1 MDEIIQGNKGNAT
14 ERYNLAKWGLYL
26 FYLSFELRCSQI
38 YEKRDAGM
46 NKLEKKEFY
55 NQLFKLAIPIS
66 LQSLI
71 MAVLYLVDQLMVGQ
85 LGGVA
90 IASVGMSSKI
100 YSVISVVLAGLAT
113 GLTVYAAQYWGNKD
127 SKSITP
133 LLGLSLGIGLLLSGS
148 FTIFVFFNP
157 SLCLSIFT
165 TDRAVLE
172 NGHVFLKIVSLSYI
186 PTMLTML
193 YSAVLRSTGHV
204 KFPMAVSIAAV
215 GLNIVLNY
223 ALIFGHWGFPELGL
237 AGAAY
242 ATLISRIVESAL
254 IVGAVYRGKLP
265 GAGGIKALSSFSKT
279 RSIPFLRTIAP
290 IVLTELVWVLGEACY
305 SVIYSRMGTAEM
317 TAMTVTFP
325 LQGLMIRLLAGLSG
339 AAGIMV
345 GHKLGENN
353 NAGAF
358 SYARYLVRIGIGIS
372 LLLGVVI
379 AVVAP
384 LYVSAFNITMEE
396 RRLATSVIC
405 FFALFLW
412 IKVGNMM
419 IAGGILQSGGD
430 SKFVFIME
438 ASTTWLLGVP
448 LGLLL
453 SWGWKQPLPWVYF
466 FLSLEEAVRL
476 VIGYVRFRRGKWLN
490 QLTHQSAEVEI
501 ST

>member
-1 MDEIIQGNKGNAT
+1 
-14 ERYNLAKWGLYL
+14 
-26 FYLSFELRCSQI
+26 
-38 YEKRDAGM
+38 M
-46 NKLEKKEFY
+46 NKFEKKEFY
-55 NQLFKLAIPIS
+55 NQLIKLAIPIS

-113 GLTVYAAQYWGNKD
+113 GLSVYVAQYWGNKD
-127 SKSITP
+127 RKSITQ
-133 LLGLSLGIGLLLSGS
+133 LLGLSLGIGLILSGLFS
-148 FTIFVFFNP
+148 VFVFLYP
-157 SLCLSIFT
+157 QLCLSIFT
-165 TDRAVLE
+165 TDTEVLE
-172 NGHVFLKIVSLSYI
+172 NGYIFLKIVALSYI

-204 KFPMAVSIAAV
+204 KYPMMVSVAAV

-223 ALIFGHWGFPELGL
+223 ALIFGHFGFPELGL

-242 ATLISRIVESAL
+242 ATLIARLIESAL
-254 IVGAVYRGKLP
+254 IVGAVYRGRLP
-265 GAGGIKALSSFSKT
+265 GAGGIRELCSVSKV

-305 SVIYSRMGTAEM
+305 SIIYSRMGTAEM

-325 LQGLMIRLLAGLSG
+325 LQGLTIGLLAGLSG

-345 GHKLGENN
+345 GHKLGENDE
-353 NAGAF
+353 GLAF
-358 SYARYLVRIGIGIS
+358 SYARIYVRIGIGIS
-372 LLLGVVI
+372 LLFGALI
-379 AVVAP
+379 AVLAP
-384 LYVSAFNITMEE
+384 LYVSAFNITVDE
-396 RRLATSVIC
+396 RKLAISVLC

-412 IKVGNMM
+412 IKVGNMI

-430 SKFVFIME
+430 SKFVFVME

-476 VIGYVRFRRGKWLN
+476 LIGYIRFRRGKWLK
-490 QLTHQSAEVEI
+490 QLTYQDAGVDFS
-501 ST
+501 S

>member
-1 MDEIIQGNKGNAT
+1 
-14 ERYNLAKWGLYL
+14 
-26 FYLSFELRCSQI
+26 
-38 YEKRDAGM
+38 M
-46 NKLEKKEFY
+46 NKFEKKEFY
-55 NQLFKLAIPIS
+55 NQLIKLAIPIS

-113 GLTVYAAQYWGNKD
+113 GLSVYVAQYWGNKD
-127 SKSITP
+127 RKSITQ
-133 LLGLSLGIGLLLSGS
+133 LLGLSLGIGLILSGLFS
-148 FTIFVFFNP
+148 VFVFLYP
-157 SLCLSIFT
+157 QLCLSIFT
-165 TDRAVLE
+165 TDTEVLE
-172 NGHVFLKIVSLSYI
+172 NGYIFLKIVALSYI

-204 KFPMAVSIAAV
+204 KYPMMVSVAAV

-223 ALIFGHWGFPELGL
+223 ALIFGHFGFPELGL

-242 ATLISRIVESAL
+242 ATLIARLIESAL
-254 IVGAVYRGKLP
+254 IVGAVYRGRLL
-265 GAGGIKALSSFSKT
+265 GAGGIRELCSVSKV

-305 SVIYSRMGTAEM
+305 SIIYSRMGTAEM

-325 LQGLMIRLLAGLSG
+325 LQGLTIGLLAGLSG

-345 GHKLGENN
+345 GHKLGENDK
-353 NAGAF
+353 GLAF
-358 SYARYLVRIGIGIS
+358 NYARIYVRIGIGIS
-372 LLLGVVI
+372 LLFGVLI
-379 AVVAP
+379 AVLAP
-384 LYVSAFNITMEE
+384 LYVSAFNITVDE
-396 RRLATSVIC
+396 RKLAISVLC

-412 IKVGNMM
+412 IKVGNMI

-430 SKFVFIME
+430 SEFVFVME

-476 VIGYVRFRRGKWLN
+476 LIGYIRFRRGKWLK
-490 QLTHQSAEVEI
+490 QLTYQDAGVDFS
-501 ST
+501 S

>member
-1 MDEIIQGNKGNAT
+1 
-14 ERYNLAKWGLYL
+14 
-26 FYLSFELRCSQI
+26 
-38 YEKRDAGM
+38 M

-113 GLTVYAAQYWGNKD
+113 GLSVYAAQYWGGKD
-127 SKSITP
+127 RKSITQ
-133 LLGLSLGIGLLLSGS
+133 LLGLSLGIGLLLSGLFS
-148 FTIFVFFNP
+148 IFVFLFP
-157 SLCLSIFT
+157 QLCLSIFT
-165 TDRAVLE
+165 TDKEVLE
-172 NGHVFLKIVSLSYI
+172 NGYIFLKIVALSYI

-204 KFPMAVSIAAV
+204 KYPMIVSVAAV

-223 ALIFGHWGFPELGL
+223 ALIFGNWGFPELGL

-242 ATLISRIVESAL
+242 ATLFARLVESAL

-265 GAGGIKALSSFSKT
+265 GAGGIKELCSVSKV

-305 SVIYSRMGTAEM
+305 SIIYSRMGTAEM

-325 LQGLMIRLLAGLSG
+325 LQGLTIGLLAGLSG

-345 GHKLGENN
+345 GHKLGEKN
-353 NAGAF
+353 NAAGF
-358 SYARYLVRIGIGIS
+358 SYARAFVRMGVCFS
-372 LLLGVVI
+372 VLLGALI
-379 AVVAP
+379 AVLAP
-384 LYVSAFNITMEE
+384 LYVSAFNITKEE
-396 RRLATSVIC
+396 RGLAISVIC

-412 IKVGNMM
+412 IKVGNMI

-476 VIGYVRFRRGKWLN
+476 VIGYIRFRRGKWLK
-490 QLTHQSAEVEI
+490 QLTHQDTGVE
-501 ST
+501 SVLS

>member
-1 MDEIIQGNKGNAT
+1 
-14 ERYNLAKWGLYL
+14 
-26 FYLSFELRCSQI
+26 
-38 YEKRDAGM
+38 M
-46 NKLEKKEFY
+46 NKFEKKEFY
-55 NQLFKLAIPIS
+55 SQLFKLAIPIS

-113 GLTVYAAQYWGNKD
+113 GLSVYAAQYWGSKD
-127 SKSITP
+127 HKSITQ
-133 LLGLSLGIGLLLSGS
+133 LLGLSLGIGLLLSGLFS
-148 FTIFVFFNP
+148 VFVFLYP
-157 SLCLSIFT
+157 QLCLSIFT
-165 TDRAVLE
+165 TDTEVLE
-172 NGHVFLKIVSLSYI
+172 NGYIFLKIVALSYI

-204 KFPMAVSIAAV
+204 KYPMIVSVAAV

-223 ALIFGHWGFPELGL
+223 GFIFGHFGFPKLGL

-242 ATLISRIVESAL
+242 ATLIARLIESAL
-254 IVGAVYRGKLP
+254 IVGAVYRGRLP
-265 GAGGIKALSSFSKT
+265 GAGGIRELCSVSKA

-290 IVLTELVWVLGEACY
+290 IILTELVWVLGEACY
-305 SVIYSRMGTAEM
+305 SIIYSRMGTAEM

-325 LQGLMIRLLAGLSG
+325 LQGLTIGLLAGLSG

-353 NAGAF
+353 NAVAF
-358 SYARYLVRIGIGIS
+358 SYARIFVRIGIGFS
-372 LLLGVVI
+372 LLLGAFI
-379 AVVAP
+379 AVLAP
-384 LYVSAFNITMEE
+384 LYVSAFNITVDE
-396 RRLATSVIC
+396 RRLAISVIC

-412 IKVGNMM
+412 IKVGNMI

-430 SKFVFIME
+430 SKFVFVME

-476 VIGYVRFRRGKWLN
+476 LIGYIRFRRGQWLK
-490 QLTHQSAEVEI
+490 QLTHQDAGMDL
-501 ST
+501 

>member
-1 MDEIIQGNKGNAT
+1 
-14 ERYNLAKWGLYL
+14 
-26 FYLSFELRCSQI
+26 
-38 YEKRDAGM
+38 M

-71 MAVLYLVDQLMVGQ
+71 MSILYLVDQLMVGQ

-90 IASVGMSSKI
+90 IASVGMSSKL
-100 YSVISVVLAGLAT
+100 YSVISVVLVGLAT
-113 GLTVYAAQYWGNKD
+113 GLAVYAAQYWGSKD
-127 SKSITP
+127 RKSITP

-148 FTIFVFFNP
+148 FMVLVFLNP
-157 SLCLSIFT
+157 QLCLSIFT
-165 TDRAVLE
+165 TDKEVLE
-172 NGHVFLKIVSLSYI
+172 NGYIFLKIVALSYI

-204 KFPMAVSIAAV
+204 KYPMFVSLAAV

-254 IVGAVYRGKLP
+254 IVGAVYRRKLP
-265 GAGGIKALSSFSKT
+265 GAGGIKALSSFSKV
-279 RSIPFLRTIAP
+279 RSVPFLRTITP
-290 IVLTELVWVLGEACY
+290 IILTELVWVLGEACY

-325 LQGLMIRLLAGLSG
+325 LQGLAIGLLVGLSG
-339 AAGIMV
+339 SAAIMV

-353 NAGAF
+353 TEGAF
-358 SYARYLVRIGIGIS
+358 KYARIFVRFGVGIS
-372 LLLGVVI
+372 LLMGVLI

-384 LYVSAFNITMEE
+384 LYVAAFNITLEE

-405 FFALFLW
+405 LFALFLW
-412 IKVGNMM
+412 IKVGNMI

-453 SWGWKQPLPWVYF
+453 SWGWKQPLTWVYF

-476 VIGYVRFRRGKWLN
+476 GTGYIRLRRGRWMKK
-490 QLTHQSAEVEI
+490 LTPQGSEVDYNA
-501 ST
+501 

>member
-1 MDEIIQGNKGNAT
+1 
-14 ERYNLAKWGLYL
+14 
-26 FYLSFELRCSQI
+26 
-38 YEKRDAGM
+38 M
-46 NKLEKKEFY
+46 NKLEKKQFY
-55 NQLFKLAIPIS
+55 NQLLKLAVPIS
-66 LQSLI
+66 LQSLV

-90 IASVGMSSKI
+90 IASVGMASKI

-113 GLTVYAAQYWGNKD
+113 GLAIYAAQYWGSKD
-127 SKSITP
+127 RKSITP
-133 LLGLSLGIGLLLSGS
+133 LLGLSLGIGLILSGS

-157 SLCLSIFT
+157 RLCLSIFT
-165 TDRAVLE
+165 TDKEVLE
-172 NGHVFLKIVSLSYI
+172 NGYIFLKIVALSYI

-193 YSAVLRSTGHV
+193 YSAVLRSSGHV
-204 KFPMAVSIAAV
+204 KYPMIVSIAAV
-215 GLNIVLNY
+215 GMNIILNY

-265 GAGGIKALSSFSKT
+265 GAGGIKELSSFSKALC
-279 RSIPFLRTIAP
+279 IPFLRTIAP

-325 LQGLMIRLLAGLSG
+325 LQGLTIGLLAGLSG

-358 SYARYLVRIGIGIS
+358 QYARFFVRIGVGIS
-372 LLLGVVI
+372 LLLGVLI
-379 AVVAP
+379 AVLAP
-384 LYVSAFNITMEE
+384 LYVSAFNLTVEE
-396 RRLATSVIC
+396 RRMATSVIC

-438 ASTTWLLGVP
+438 GSTTWLLGVP

-476 VIGYVRFRRGKWLN
+476 VIGYVRFRRGKWLK
-490 QLTHQSAEVEI
+490 QLTHQGTEADCSA
-501 ST
+501 

>member
-1 MDEIIQGNKGNAT
+1 MK
-14 ERYNLAKWGLYL
+14 
-26 FYLSFELRCSQI
+26 
-38 YEKRDAGM
+38 GM
-46 NKLEKKEFY
+46 NKLEKRQFY

-66 LQSLI
+66 LQSLV

-90 IASVGMSSKI
+90 IASVGMASKI

-113 GLTVYAAQYWGNKD
+113 GLSVYAAQYWGSKD
-127 SKSITP
+127 TRPITP

-148 FTIFVFFNP
+148 FSLFVFLNP
-157 SLCLSIFT
+157 RLCLSIFT
-165 TDRAVLE
+165 TDKEVLE
-172 NGHVFLKIVSLSYI
+172 HGYIFLKIVALSYI
-186 PTMLTML
+186 PTMLTLL

-204 KFPMAVSIAAV
+204 KYLMGVSIATV
-215 GLNIVLNY
+215 GLNILLNY
-223 ALIFGHWGFPELGL
+223 VLIFGHWGFPELGL

-242 ATLISRIVESAL
+242 ATFISRVIESTL
-254 IVGAVYRGKLP
+254 IVGALYIRKLP
-265 GAGGIKALSSFSKT
+265 GAEGLKALSSFTKELYV
-279 RSIPFLRTIAP
+279 PFLKTIAP

-325 LQGLMIRLLAGLSG
+325 LQGLTIGLMAGLAG

-353 NAGAF
+353 NVAA
-358 SYARYLVRIGIGIS
+358 YEHARIFVRIGVGAS
-372 LLLGVVI
+372 VLLGVLISVL
-379 AVVAP
+379 AP
-384 LYVSAFNITMEE
+384 LYAAAFNLTEEE
-396 RRLATSVIC
+396 RRLATSVIIC
-405 FFALFLW
+405 FALFLW
-412 IKVGNMM
+412 IKVGNMI
-419 IAGGILQSGGD
+419 IAGGVLQSGGD

-438 ASTTWLLGVP
+438 ASTTWLIGVP

-476 VIGYVRFRRGKWLN
+476 VIGYVRFRRGKWLK
-490 QLTHQSAEVEI
+490 QLTYR
-501 ST
+501 STEADYNA

>member
-1 MDEIIQGNKGNAT
+1 M
-14 ERYNLAKWGLYL
+14 
-26 FYLSFELRCSQI
+26 
-38 YEKRDAGM
+38 
-46 NKLEKKEFY
+46 
-55 NQLFKLAIPIS
+55 
-66 LQSLI
+66 
-71 MAVLYLVDQLMVGQ
+71 
-85 LGGVA
+85 
-90 IASVGMSSKI
+90 
-100 YSVISVVLAGLAT
+100 
-113 GLTVYAAQYWGNKD
+113 
-127 SKSITP
+127 
-133 LLGLSLGIGLLLSGS
+133 SGS
-148 FTIFVFFNP
+148 FTIVVFFNP
-157 SLCLSIFT
+157 RLCLSIFT
-165 TDRAVLE
+165 TDKEVLE
-172 NGHVFLKIVSLSYI
+172 KGNIFLKIVALSYI

-193 YSAVLRSTGHV
+193 YSAVLRSSGHV
-204 KFPMAVSIAAV
+204 KYPMGVSIAAV
-215 GLNIVLNY
+215 GLNIILNY

-242 ATLISRIVESAL
+242 ATLISRIVESTL
-254 IVGAVYRGKLP
+254 IIGAVYRGKLP
-265 GAGGIKALSSFSKT
+265 GAGGIKELSSFSKALC
-279 RSIPFLRTIAP
+279 IPFLRTIAP

-325 LQGLMIRLLAGLSG
+325 LQGLTIGLLAGLSG

-358 SYARYLVRIGIGIS
+358 QYARFFVRIGVGIS
-372 LLLGVVI
+372 LLLGVLI
-379 AVVAP
+379 AVLAP
-384 LYVSAFNITMEE
+384 LYVSAFNLTVEE
-396 RRLATSVIC
+396 RRMATSVIC

-476 VIGYVRFRRGKWLN
+476 VIGYVRFRRGKWLK
-490 QLTHQSAEVEI
+490 QLTHQGTEADCSA
-501 ST
+501 

>member
-1 MDEIIQGNKGNAT
+1 
-14 ERYNLAKWGLYL
+14 
-26 FYLSFELRCSQI
+26 
-38 YEKRDAGM
+38 M
-46 NKLEKKEFY
+46 NKFEKKEFY
-55 NQLFKLAIPIS
+55 DQLFKLAIPIS

-113 GLTVYAAQYWGNKD
+113 GLSVYAAQYSGSKD
-127 SKSITP
+127 RKSITQ
-133 LLGLSLGIGLLLSGS
+133 LLGLSLGIGLLLSGLFS
-148 FTIFVFFNP
+148 IFVFLFP
-157 SLCLSIFT
+157 QLCLSIFT
-165 TDRAVLE
+165 TDKEVLE
-172 NGHVFLKIVSLSYI
+172 NGHIFLKIVALSYI

-204 KFPMAVSIAAV
+204 KYPMIVSVAAV

-223 ALIFGHWGFPELGL
+223 ALIFGNWGFPELGL

-242 ATLISRIVESAL
+242 ATLFARLLESAL

-265 GAGGIKALSSFSKT
+265 GAGGIKELCSVSKVK
-279 RSIPFLRTIAP
+279 SVPFLRTIAP

-305 SVIYSRMGTAEM
+305 SIIYSRMGTAEM

-325 LQGLMIRLLAGLSG
+325 LQGLTIGLLAGLSG

-345 GHKLGENN
+345 GHKLGEKNN
-353 NAGAF
+353 TVAF
-358 SYARYLVRIGIGIS
+358 SYARIFVRIGVGFS
-372 LLLGVVI
+372 LLLGALI
-379 AVVAP
+379 AVLAP
-384 LYVSAFNITMEE
+384 LYVSAFNITEEE
-396 RRLATSVIC
+396 RGLAISVIC

-412 IKVGNMM
+412 IKVGNMI

-476 VIGYVRFRRGKWLN
+476 VIGYIRFRRGKWLK
-490 QLTHQSAEVEI
+490 QLTHQDTGVE
-501 ST
+501 SVLS